1 MPYKYGF
8 LDYLELLENCRNSED
23 ELFYLN
29 TKTELYDFRKKKKG
43 VWKCGFVKFKFP
55 NINEAIKSQKDRR
68 NK

>member
-1 MPYKYGF
+1 MRDKYRF
-8 LDYLELLENCRNSED
+8 LDYLEILENCRNAED

-29 TKTELYDFRKKKKG
+29 TGTELYDFRKKG

-55 NINEAIKSQKDRR
+55 NINELIKLKE

>member
-1 MPYKYGF
+1 MKDKYRF
-8 LDYLELLENCRNSED
+8 LDYLEILENCKNAED

-29 TKTELYDFRKKKKG
+29 TKTELSDFRKKG

-55 NINEAIKSQKDRR
+55 NLNELIKSKE